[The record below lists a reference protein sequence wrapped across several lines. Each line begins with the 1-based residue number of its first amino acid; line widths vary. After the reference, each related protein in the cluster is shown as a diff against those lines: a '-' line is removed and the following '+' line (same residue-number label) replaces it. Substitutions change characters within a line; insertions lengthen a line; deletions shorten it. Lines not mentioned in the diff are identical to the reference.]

1 VIDVNKTPFSDA
13 VRGLIS
19 SISTD
24 LFGRSLDSVEEIEG
38 FLSSYDNARGCYRY
52 CQVLVEAYND
62 GTYPHK
68 APDVQVVSSLR
79 DIAAKMFFKSAP
91 EDAYGRQRLTLTD
104 LQKKKID
111 KLIRTR
117 FGGSFEP
124 IIQKLNRDGSNSPLI
139 KTAGDI
145 SAAQIEIRELVS
157 KFQRLQSQVEH
168 SAAKNLVP
176 VFVLFGI
183 FGLVIGAVLFS
194 GRSNSSDMFGLA
206 FLVAAGGTLL
216 VYLNSSEK
224 VAALEKESGEIA
236 RRLVVLRGNHR
247 EDSEKFESLRG
258 TRQQGDLWW
267 RSLKGIALEN
277 ELHDVFQR
285 LGFQVQKTPASRDGG
300 IDLRVDLNGKAYLI
314 QCKGWSDKVG
324 VAPIREL
331 IGAASGSKESVVM
344 IFVSTAG
351 FSDDALFAARAVN
364 MMCWDSSHLAALAA
378 NQLHP
383 FVARTAAVHEKVS
396 LSSRTQS
403 VKPSSE
409 VRVDLCGYHEGSIL
423 RIRPLGSAVR
433 RGDVLAEIAVLQR
446 GQSTKTELKVF
457 SDHDGFVSN
466 VSASVGDRVGSNTLL
481 LTVQLT

>member
-1 VIDVNKTPFSDA
+1 VNKTPFSDA

-24 LFGRSLDSVEEIEG
+24 LYGRSLDSVEEIEG

-68 APDVQVVSSLR
+68 APDVQVVSSLL
-79 DIAAKMFFKSAP
+79 DIAGKMFFKSAP

-111 KLIRTR
+111 KLIRSR

-124 IIQKLNRDGSNSPLI
+124 IIQKLSPGGSNAPLI

-145 SAAQIEIRELVS
+145 SATQVEIRELVS
-157 KFQRLQSQVEH
+157 KFQRLQSQMEH

-176 VFVLFGI
+176 VFL
-183 FGLVIGAVLFS
+183 LFS
-194 GRSNSSDMFGLA
+194 ILGFVVSVLVYPEKSGTFHMYRLA

-216 VYLNSSEK
+216 VYLNSSDK
-224 VAALEKESGEIA
+224 VAALEKESNEIA
-236 RRLVVLRGNHR
+236 KRLVVLRGNHK
-247 EDSEKFESLRG
+247 EDSAKFESLRG
-258 TRQQGDLWW
+258 TSQQGDLWW
-267 RSLKGIALEN
+267 RALKGIALEN
-277 ELHDVFQR
+277 ELYDVFQR

-300 IDLRVDLNGKAYLI
+300 IDLRVDLNGTAYLI

-331 IGAASGSKESVVM
+331 IGAASGARESVVM

-383 FVARTAAVHEKVS
+383 FVGRTAAVHAEAGVS
-396 LSSRTQS
+396 PRTQN

-466 VSASVGDRVGSNTLL
+466 VSASVGDRVGPNTLL

>member
-1 VIDVNKTPFSDA
+1 MDVSKTPFSDVA
-13 VRGLIS
+13 RELIS
-19 SISTD
+19 AISTD
-24 LFGRSLDSVEEIEG
+24 LYGRSLDSVEAIDG
-38 FLSSYDNARGCYRY
+38 FLSNYDNARGCYRY

-62 GTYPHK
+62 GTYPHR
-68 APDVQVVSSLR
+68 APDVQVVSSLQ

-104 LQKKKID
+104 LQKTKID
-111 KLIRTR
+111 KLVRAR

-124 IIQKLNRDGSNSPLI
+124 IIQKLNQGGSNSPLM

-145 SAAQIEIRELVS
+145 SATQVEIRELVG
-157 KFQRLQSQVEH
+157 KFQRLQSQIGH

-176 VFVLFGI
+176 VFLLFGI
-183 FGLVIGAVLFS
+183 LGLMIGAVVFS
-194 GRSNSSDMFGLA
+194 GRSSSSDMFGLA

-236 RRLVVLRGNHR
+236 RRLVVLRGNHK
-247 EDSEKFESLRG
+247 EDSAKFESLRG

-277 ELHDVFQR
+277 ELYDVFQR

-300 IDLRVDLNGKAYLI
+300 IDLRVDLNDTAYLI

-331 IGAASGSKESVVM
+331 IGAASGARESVVM

-383 FVARTAAVHEKVS
+383 FVGSTPVVHTEAGV
-396 LSSRTQS
+396 SSRTQS

-433 RGDVLAEIAVLQR
+433 RGDVLAEIVVLQR

-466 VSASVGDRVGSNTLL
+466 VSASVGDRVGPNTLL
-481 LTVQLT
+481 LTLQLT